1 MATVR
6 KRKLPSGLTRWQ
18 ASYID
23 GAGKRRAKLFDRK
36 SDGEAWL
43 VEVQHDVKRGLHTP
57 GSVSPTVKVAAALWI
72 KRSNEKGLEPTTVRQ
87 YEEHVD
93 LHIVPF
99 IGGKKLSDLTMPAV
113 NEFADRLR
121 EGGRSPAMVLRAVR
135 SLGAI
140 FREARRR
147 GLAASDPTAGLDLHL
162 SDREDPRPTIPT
174 KAELHAIITAAT
186 GRWRPLILTAIFCGL
201 RGSELRGLR
210 WVDVDFEGRT
220 ISVSQRA
227 DAFHRIGRL
236 KSKAGYRSIP
246 MPSLLVNALREWKL
260 ICPKRDTGSRDTDGK
275 SVKAL
280 DLVFPSGNGKV
291 EAHSNIA
298 QRGFDP
304 IQIAA
309 RVTGEPV
316 PVLGADGKPV
326 VNNAGDF
333 VMCETAKYGLHALRH
348 ACASLWIENG
358 MNPKRIQKL
367 MGHST
372 IQMTFDTYGHL
383 FADAEADQK
392 AAEDIQ
398 ARLLGM
404 PK

>member
-6 KRKLPSGLTRWQ
+6 KRKLPSGLIRWQ
-18 ASYID
+18 ASYVD

-43 VEVQHDVKRGLHTP
+43 VDIRHDVARGLHTP
-57 GSVSPTVKVAAALWI
+57 GSMSPTVKVAAALWI
-72 KRSNEKGLEPTTVRQ
+72 KRSNEKGLEATTVQ
-87 YEEHVD
+87 SYQEHVD

-99 IGGKKLSDLTMPAV
+99 IGAKKLSDLTMPAV
-113 NEFADRLR
+113 NEFADKLL
-121 EGGRSPAMVLRAVR
+121 EAGRSAAMIRRVVR

-147 GLAASDPTAGLDLHL
+147 GLAANDPTAGLDLHL
-162 SDREDPRPTIPT
+162 PDREDPRPTIPT
-174 KAELHAIITAAT
+174 KAELQAIVAGAT

-210 WVDVDFEGRT
+210 WVDVDFDGRM
-220 ISVSQRA
+220 ISVAQRA
-227 DAFHRIGRL
+227 DAFHKIGRL

-246 MPSLLVNALREWKL
+246 MPSLVTNALREWRL
-260 ICPKRDTGSRDTDGK
+260 ICPKRDTGKKDGAGK
-275 SVKAL
+275 PVKVL
-280 DLVFPSGNGKV
+280 DLVFPTGSGNV
-291 EAHSNIA
+291 ESHSNIV

-309 RVTGEPV
+309 GISVPIPVLDKAGEPI
-316 PVLGADGKPV
+316 LDA
-326 VNNAGDF
+326 AGQAK
-333 VMCETAKYGLHALRH
+333 VALAAKYGMHALRH

-358 MNPKRIQKL
+358 MNAKRIQKL

-392 AAEDIQ
+392 AAEAIQ
-398 ARLLGM
+398 TRLLGNQ
-404 PK
+404 

>member
-6 KRKLPSGLTRWQ
+6 KRKLPSGLIRWQ
-18 ASYID
+18 ASYVD
-23 GAGKRRAKLFDRK
+23 GGGKRRAKLFERK

-72 KRSNEKGLEPTTVRQ
+72 KRSIEKGLEATTVRQ

-113 NEFADRLR
+113 NAFTDMLR
-121 EGGRSPAMVLRAVR
+121 EAGRSAAMIRRVVG

-147 GLAASDPTAGLDLHL
+147 GLAANDPTAGLDLNL
-162 SDREDPRPTIPT
+162 ADREDPRPVIPT
-174 KAELHAIITAAT
+174 KSELQLIIAGAA

-210 WVDVDFEGRT
+210 WIDVDFDARN
-220 ISVSQRA
+220 ISVAQRA
-227 DAFHRIGRL
+227 DAFHAIGRL

-246 MPSLLVNALREWKL
+246 VPSLVINSLREWKL
-260 ICPKRDTGSRDTDGK
+260 LCPKGDLG
-275 SVKAL
+275 
-280 DLVFPSGNGKV
+280 LVFPTGSGNI
-291 EAHSNIA
+291 ESHSNIA

-309 RVTGEPV
+309 GITSPTPVLDDAGQPIINNAGEPV
-316 PVLGADGKPV
+316 MRDAPR
-326 VNNAGDF
+326 
-333 VMCETAKYGLHALRH
+333 YGMHSLRH

-398 ARLLGM
+398 ARLLGA
-404 PK
+404 